1 MSLGDHSFWQRGT
14 EVLLTTALEPYSKF
28 ITQGEM
34 LFTYLYSQIF
44 CLWVFRCW
52 SRMNSKPLSNIILW
66 FSWMYCYTVNWTL
79 GCLSWAHGTSSR
91 WGRVTNTSWHGPN
104 SGLKV
109 STDKMRWWFLLL
121 MTLKTDWVTTQKM
134 LQYPEQKTPSK
145 WLWNLLDSEKAGLS
159 MPKHEGTSKRL
170 R

>member
-1 MSLGDHSFWQRGT
+1 MTLGDHSFWQRGT

-44 CLWVFRCW
+44 CSCIFRCL
-52 SRMNSKPLSNIILW
+52 SRMNSKPFKQYYTLILLNVLLHSELNTW
-66 FSWMYCYTVNWTL
+66 LPVVGTWNEFKMRSSDIHILAQPKLRAESINWKWDDDSYFSWPV
-79 GCLSWAHGTSSR
+79 
-91 WGRVTNTSWHGPN
+91 
-104 SGLKV
+104 
-109 STDKMRWWFLLL
+109 
-121 MTLKTDWVTTQKM
+121 KTDWVTTQKM
-134 LQYPEQKTPSK
+134 LQYPERKTPSK